1 MYEFDKAIKLSSE
14 LIRCDQNMTEIESV
28 QALIIRSSALERK
41 QEYQKALTDLQNA
54 TSIRPNVE
62 NGYINYKISK
72 LSNEK
77 NFSKIDSYNSDAN
90 TRSSNRG
97 FDCQVDLIM
106 DDEENEDN
114 DSIQL
119 IKAIK
124 TIKEQFKNE
133 YMQS

>member
-1 MYEFDKAIKLSSE
+1 MYEYDKAIKLSSE

-41 QEYQKALTDLQNA
+41 SENQKALTDLQNA
-54 TSIRPNVE
+54 TSIRPDVE
-62 NGYINYKISK
+62 NGYINNKISK

-77 NFSKIDSYNSDAN
+77 NIYKKDSSYNSDAN
-90 TRSSNRG
+90 TRSSCRG

-106 DDEENEDN
+106 DDENEDN

-124 TIKEQFKNE
+124 TIKE
-133 YMQS
+133 